1 MGSRIIVLWT
11 GHFNTPRD
19 FYTFSQGVFYLS
31 KNTPNRCFTT
41 LWSYYHCNC
50 GDLWWSTL
58 LLYNMPKRSILKPHD
73 PDEMATSS
81 NHNDKKTVR
90 WGEMVVFEFPNMLG
104 DNPAVSGGVPL
115 TIAWNHVNVSTVTVE
130 YNEFLRVKQP
140 RRKRKDLV
148 LSSAQRDTVSIF
160 S

>member
-1 MGSRIIVLWT
+1 
-11 GHFNTPRD
+11 
-19 FYTFSQGVFYLS
+19 
-31 KNTPNRCFTT
+31 
-41 LWSYYHCNC
+41 
-50 GDLWWSTL
+50 
-58 LLYNMPKRSILKPHD
+58 MPKRSILKPHD

-148 LSSAQRDTVSIF
+148 LSSAQRDTVSNFFIAPLSLSINDKCF
-160 S
+160 LFAERFPFNILLHNSIYSA